1 MNDQHPA
8 RADGTP
14 RTAPTRTRTEP
25 NRYAITLAALVA
37 SAQVAVAEQ
46 LQEQPVAP
54 FHDYSVGF
62 DTSAGD
68 GGDGGGD
75 GGE

>member
-1 MNDQHPA
+1 MNDHHPA
-8 RADGTP
+8 PAAGVSRVPP
-14 RTAPTRTRTEP
+14 RTAP

-46 LQEQPVAP
+46 IQQQPAAP
-54 FHDYSVGF
+54 FHDYSTGF
-62 DTSAGD
+62 DTGAGD
-68 GGDGGGD
+68 GAGGGGD

>member
-1 MNDQHPA
+1 MNDHHPA
-8 RADGTP
+8 HADDHPPP
-14 RTAPTRTRTEP
+14 RTVP

-37 SAQVAVAEQ
+37 SAQVAVTEQ
-46 LQEQPVAP
+46 IQEQPAAP
-54 FHDYSVGF
+54 FHDYSAGF

-68 GGDGGGD
+68 GDGGGGD

>member
-1 MNDQHPA
+1 MNDHHPA
-8 RADGTP
+8 LAGDGSRVPP
-14 RTAPTRTRTEP
+14 RTVP

-46 LQEQPVAP
+46 IQQQPAAP
-54 FHDYSVGF
+54 FHDYSTGF
-62 DTSAGD
+62 DTGAGD
-68 GGDGGGD
+68 GAGGGGD

>member
-1 MNDQHPA
+1 V
-8 RADGTP
+8 
-14 RTAPTRTRTEP
+14 P

-46 LQEQPVAP
+46 IQQQPAAP
-54 FHDYSVGF
+54 FHDYSTGF
-62 DTSAGD
+62 DTGAGD
-68 GGDGGGD
+68 GAGGGGD

>member
-1 MNDQHPA
+1 MTDRTTN
-8 RADGTP
+8 RAENNSGAAT
-14 RTAPTRTRTEP
+14 TRTEH

-68 GGDGGGD
+68 FGDGGGD

>member
-1 MNDQHPA
+1 MNDHHPA
-8 RADGTP
+8 RTDGVS
-14 RTAPTRTRTEP
+14 RTAPTRREP

-37 SAQVAVAEQ
+37 SAHVAVAEQ
-46 LQEQPVAP
+46 IQVQPVAP

>member
-1 MNDQHPA
+1 MNDHHPTRTDDA
-8 RADGTP
+8 P
-14 RTAPTRTRTEP
+14 RTAPTRARTEP

-37 SAQVAVAEQ
+37 SAHVAGAEQ

-68 GGDGGGD
+68 GGGD